1 MTAKTTDTNT
11 NLKYKIVLEGF
22 NKKQYESILSA
33 LNRLKKSGFFAPG
46 LKIIGTS
53 NSASNI
59 YNTSNINLDTSII
72 DNNNRIIENKTINI
86 TIIF

>member
-33 LNRLKKSGFFAPG
+33 LNRLKKAVFLLQV
-46 LKIIGTS
+46 LKLAVLVIVLVIYIIL
-53 NSASNI
+53 AI
-59 YNTSNINLDTSII
+59 
-72 DNNNRIIENKTINI
+72 
-86 TIIF
+86 